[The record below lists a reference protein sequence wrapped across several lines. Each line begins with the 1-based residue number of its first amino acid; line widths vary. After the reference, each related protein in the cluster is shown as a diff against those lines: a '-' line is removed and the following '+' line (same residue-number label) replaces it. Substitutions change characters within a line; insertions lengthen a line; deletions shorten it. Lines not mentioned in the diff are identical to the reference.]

1 MTIIKTELAL
11 LGTDMW
17 TEPLAKNGFHFLKR
31 HHRQTDKTGS
41 GERQLRRFT
50 RAQERRQRHGAVLN
64 RRLLQHRAQTDRK
77 STRLNS
83 SHSQISYAVFCLKK
97 KKLPWTWLLP
107 EFFSPFIHP
116 PARFPYS
123 SPYISHRSVNPHTA
137 STLTPSRLAPSHL
150 PTFPAPT

>member
-97 KKLPWTWLLP
+97 KKLPWTKVRVFLVP
-107 EFFSPFIHP
+107 ESMISVRMSTSSCQVRSDVRSPHLRNALTSLAVAMCFL
-116 PARFPYS
+116 AG
-123 SPYISHRSVNPHTA
+123 A
-137 STLTPSRLAPSHL
+137 STRS
-150 PTFPAPT
+150 F